1 MGVVCGSGGCGM
13 TIFHLNSQGIRV
25 DANLCAFR
33 VLQLFTH
40 EAPMKAASEERVIIA
55 SDADGRIALE

>member
-1 MGVVCGSGGCGM
+1 M
-13 TIFHLNSQGIRV
+13 TIFHLNSLGIRL
-25 DANLCAFR
+25 DADLCAFR